1 MSLFDRLG
9 ALAARTPTQSD
20 DPTRKPAAVALLCA
34 RDPDAILII
43 RRAERAGDP
52 WSGQMGLPGGR
63 ASVEDDDL
71 LATAIRETREEVGI
85 DLDPMDCVAALDDM
99 VPQTV
104 VLPRI
109 RVRPFVFLL
118 DRFREVVPNEEVAG
132 SWWVPVDSLLAGGT
146 YGDYQVRPGNVVMNR
161 PGYRLEDGV
170 IWGMT
175 ERILTPFFELL
186 REAGG

>member
-1 MSLFDRLG
+1 MTKPFDNLPS
-9 ALAARTPTQSD
+9 LAARSPEQSD
-20 DPTRKPAAVALLCA
+20 DPTRRPAAVALICA

-43 RRAERAGDP
+43 RRAERVGDP

-63 ASVEDDDL
+63 ASVDDTDL
-71 LATAIRETREEVGI
+71 MATAIRETREEVGVE
-85 DLDPMDCVAALDDM
+85 LDPMDCVATLDDL

-104 VLPRI
+104 LLPRI

-118 DRFREVVPNEEVAG
+118 DRHREVIPNEEVAG
-132 SWWVPVDSLLAGGT
+132 AWWVTVESLLADGI
-146 YGDYQVRPGNVVMNR
+146 YGVYEVRPGSLVMDR
-161 PGYRLEDGV
+161 PGYRLQDGV

-186 REAGG
+186 LK

>member
-9 ALAARTPTQSD
+9 ALAARTPEQSD

-34 RDPDAILII
+34 RDPDAVLII
-43 RRAERAGDP
+43 RRAERVGDP

-85 DLDPMDCVAALDDM
+85 DLDPMDCIATLDDM

-104 VLPRI
+104 LLPRI

-118 DRFREVVPNEEVAG
+118 DRFREVVPNEEIAG
-132 SWWVPVDSLLAGGT
+132 YWWVPVDSLLADGI
-146 YGDYQVRPGNVVMNR
+146 YGVYEVRPGTLIMNR

-186 REAGG
+186 RDAGC

>member
-1 MSLFDRLG
+1 VSLFDRLG
-9 ALAARTPTQSD
+9 ALAARTPEQSE

-34 RDPDAILII
+34 RNPDAILII
-43 RRAERAGDP
+43 RRAERGGDP

-71 LATAIRETREEVGI
+71 MATAIRETREEVGI
-85 DLDPMDCVAALDDM
+85 ELDPMDCVATLDDLI
-99 VPQTV
+99 PQTV
-104 VLPRI
+104 LLPRI

-118 DRFREVVPNEEVAG
+118 ERFREVVPNEEIAG
-132 SWWVPVDSLLAGGT
+132 SWWVPVDSLLADGI
-146 YGDYQVRPGNVVMNR
+146 YGVYEVRPGNLVMNR

-186 REAGG
+186 RDYGS

>member
-1 MSLFDRLG
+1 MTLFDRLG
-9 ALAARTPTQSD
+9 ELARRTPAQNED
-20 DPTRKPAAVALLCA
+20 ATRKPAAVALLCA
-34 RDPDAILII
+34 RDPDTILII
-43 RRAERAGDP
+43 RRAERIGDP

-63 ASVEDDDL
+63 ASAEDPDL
-71 LATAIRETREEVGI
+71 LGTAIRETREEVGI
-85 DLDPMDCVAALDDM
+85 ELDAMDCVAVLDDL

-104 VLPRI
+104 MLPRI

-118 DRFREVVPNEEVAG
+118 DRRREVAPNEEVAG
-132 SWWVPVDSLLAGGT
+132 AWWVPVDSLLADGI
-146 YGDYQVRPGNVVMNR
+146 YGVYEVRPGNLVMHR

-186 REAGG
+186 RK

>member
-1 MSLFDRLG
+1 MSLFDRLNT
-9 ALAARTPTQSD
+9 LSARSPEQNA
-20 DPTRKPAAVALLCA
+20 DPSRRPAAVALICA
-34 RDPDAILII
+34 RNPDAILII
-43 RRAERAGDP
+43 RRAERLGDP

-63 ASVEDDDL
+63 ASVEDIDL
-71 LATAIRETREEVGI
+71 MATAIRETHEEVGI
-85 DLDPMDCVAALDDM
+85 GLDPMDCIATLDDL

-104 VLPRI
+104 LLPRI

-118 DRFREVVPNEEVAG
+118 ERHREVLPNEEVAG
-132 SWWVPVDSLLAGGT
+132 SWWVPVDSLLAHGV
-146 YGDYQVRPGNVVMNR
+146 YGVYEVRPGDLVMNR

-186 REAGG
+186 SK

>member
-9 ALAARTPTQSD
+9 VLAARSPEQNE
-20 DPTRKPAAVALLCA
+20 DPTRRPAAVALLCV

-43 RRAERAGDP
+43 RRAERMGDP

-63 ASVEDDDL
+63 ASVEDPDL

-85 DLDPMDCVAALDDM
+85 EMDAMDCVAALDDL

-104 VLPRI
+104 LLPRI

-118 DRFREVVPNEEVAG
+118 DHPRGVVPNAEIAG
-132 SWWVPVDSLLAGGT
+132 SWWVPIDHLLAEGSYGLYEVNPGGL
-146 YGDYQVRPGNVVMNR
+146 VMRR
-161 PGYRLEDGV
+161 PGYRLGHGV

-175 ERILTPFFELL
+175 ERILTPFFDLL
-186 REAGG
+186 RK

>member
-1 MSLFDRLG
+1 MNDLFRRLKALG
-9 ALAARTPTQSD
+9 ARSPLQSE
-20 DPTRKPAAVALLCA
+20 DPSRRPAAVALICA

-43 RRAERAGDP
+43 RRAERIGDP

-63 ASVEDDDL
+63 ASVDDTDL
-71 LATAIRETREEVGI
+71 MATAIRETHEEVGI
-85 DLDPMDCVAALDDM
+85 ELDPMDCVATLDDL

-104 VLPRI
+104 LLPRI

-118 DRFREVVPNEEVAG
+118 DRHREVLPNDEVAG
-132 SWWVPVDSLLAGGT
+132 AWWVSIDSLLAEGI
-146 YGDYQVRPGNVVMNR
+146 YGVYEVRPGDLVMSR
-161 PGYRLEDGV
+161 PGYRLHDGV

-186 REAGG
+186 RK

>member
-9 ALAARTPTQSD
+9 MLAARSPEQNE
-20 DPTRKPAAVALLCA
+20 DPTRKPAAVALLCV

-43 RRAERAGDP
+43 RRAERMGDP

-63 ASVEDDDL
+63 ASVEDPDL

-85 DLDPMDCVAALDDM
+85 EMDAMDCVATLDDL

-104 VLPRI
+104 LLPRI

-118 DRFREVVPNEEVAG
+118 DHPRGVVPNEEVAG
-132 SWWVPVDSLLAGGT
+132 SWWVPIDQLLGEGSYGVYEVKPGGL
-146 YGDYQVRPGNVVMNR
+146 VMHR
-161 PGYRLEDGV
+161 PGYRLDHGV

-186 REAGG
+186 RK

>member
-1 MSLFDRLG
+1 VSLFDRLP
-9 ALAARTPTQSD
+9 ALSARSPEQNE
-20 DPTRKPAAVALLCA
+20 DPSRRPAAVALICA
-34 RDPDAILII
+34 RNPDAILII
-43 RRAERAGDP
+43 RRAERLGDP

-63 ASVEDDDL
+63 ASVEDTDL
-71 LATAIRETREEVGI
+71 MATAIRETHEEVGME
-85 DLDPMDCVAALDDM
+85 LDPMDCIATLDDL

-104 VLPRI
+104 LLPRI

-118 DRFREVVPNEEVAG
+118 ERHREVMPNEEVAG
-132 SWWVPVDSLLAGGT
+132 SWWVPVDSLLSDGV
-146 YGDYQVRPGNVVMNR
+146 YGVYEVRPGELVMHR

-186 REAGG
+186 AK

>member
-1 MSLFDRLG
+1 VSLFDRLST
-9 ALAARTPTQSD
+9 LSARSPEQNE
-20 DPTRKPAAVALLCA
+20 DPSRRPAAVALICA
-34 RDPDAILII
+34 RNPDAILII
-43 RRAERAGDP
+43 RRAERLGDP

-63 ASVEDDDL
+63 ASVEDIDL

-85 DLDPMDCVAALDDM
+85 ELDPMDCIATLDDL

-118 DRFREVVPNEEVAG
+118 ERHREVLPNEEVAG
-132 SWWVPVDSLLAGGT
+132 SWWVPIDSLLANGV
-146 YGDYQVRPGNVVMNR
+146 YGVYEVRPGNLVMDR
-161 PGYRLEDGV
+161 PGYRLQDGV

-175 ERILTPFFELL
+175 ERILTPFFELHSK
-186 REAGG
+186 

>member
-1 MSLFDRLG
+1 MRLFDRLNT
-9 ALAARTPTQSD
+9 LSSRSPEQND
-20 DPTRKPAAVALLCA
+20 DPSRRPAAVALICA
-34 RDPDAILII
+34 RNPDAILII
-43 RRAERAGDP
+43 RRAERLGDP

-63 ASVEDDDL
+63 ASVEDIDL

-85 DLDPMDCVAALDDM
+85 ELDPMDCIATLDDL

-118 DRFREVVPNEEVAG
+118 ERHREVLPNEEVAG
-132 SWWVPVDSLLAGGT
+132 SWWVPIDSLLANGV
-146 YGDYQVRPGNVVMNR
+146 YGVYEVRPGNLVMDR
-161 PGYRLEDGV
+161 PGYRLQDGV

-186 REAGG
+186 SK